1 MKRHKIQYLVMMMFA
16 SLTATAQNGVNS
28 PYSRYGFGVQADRSM
43 GFNKGMSGV
52 AQGFRSGQIINVA
65 NPASYSAVDSVTA
78 LFDVGM
84 TLQNGNFEMGNVQH
98 NARNTSLDYAAFHFR
113 ATKGLGVAMGILPYT
128 NINYYMTSK
137 SEKLSGNED
146 ILSKY
151 SYKGDGGLHQA
162 FIGAGWE
169 ICKPLSV
176 GFNGSFLF
184 GDYQHITTME
194 FENETNAYS
203 LVRSYDADISTWM
216 VDFGVQFTQPMRKTD
231 KLVIGFNYGLGHN
244 INNRA
249 IRYTET
255 INSSTAV
262 SNGVTSDTLKNAF
275 QLPHTFNVGAT
286 YYKGAK
292 LQIGADFEL
301 QKWSKCKFPVQDAA
315 GQYTSA
321 KNQLNDKIRISV
333 GCSYTPNPKST
344 SRLSDRICYKF
355 GGYYSKSYAN
365 TDQSIMKTDKPYE
378 FGLSAGVSIPISNRN
393 VYINVPKLNLSVQW
407 AHTNIPYVST
417 ANATPTIGKLTENYL
432 RFCVGLTF
440 SERWFYKYKME

>member
-1 MKRHKIQYLVMMMFA
+1 
-16 SLTATAQNGVNS
+16 
-28 PYSRYGFGVQADRSM
+28 
-43 GFNKGMSGV
+43 
-52 AQGFRSGQIINVA
+52 
-65 NPASYSAVDSVTA
+65 
-78 LFDVGM
+78 
-84 TLQNGNFEMGNVQH
+84 
-98 NARNTSLDYAAFHFR
+98 
-113 ATKGLGVAMGILPYT
+113 
-128 NINYYMTSK
+128 
-137 SEKLSGNED
+137 
-146 ILSKY
+146 
-151 SYKGDGGLHQA
+151 
-162 FIGAGWE
+162 
-169 ICKPLSV
+169 
-176 GFNGSFLF
+176 
-184 GDYQHITTME
+184 ME

-275 QLPHTFNVGAT
+275 QLPHTFSVGAT